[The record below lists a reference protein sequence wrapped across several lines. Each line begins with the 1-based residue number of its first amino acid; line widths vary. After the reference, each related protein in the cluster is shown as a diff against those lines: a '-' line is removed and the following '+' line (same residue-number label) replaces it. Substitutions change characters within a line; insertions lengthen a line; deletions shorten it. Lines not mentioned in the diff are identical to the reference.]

1 MLNFSNCTFNNNGE
15 VIKFGDVTDKW
26 TTWYER
32 LTKPR
37 LGFSFD
43 QSTPIIGYI
52 DGAMRDECGDP
63 KDNPLWTREK
73 LRDLRDRII
82 SDIKSKMKKDGEDSG

>member
-1 MLNFSNCTFNNNGE
+1 M
-15 VIKFGDVTDKW
+15 IKFWDVSTNW

-43 QSTPIIGYI
+43 KSSSLVSYI
-52 DGAMRDECGDP
+52 DAAMEEEFGP
-63 KDNPLWTREK
+63 PENNILWTREN
-73 LRDLRDRII
+73 LRSLKDRIV
-82 SDIKSKMKKDGEDSG
+82 SNIKKKMV